1 MTTWNTLYI
10 LNSTTN
16 KKMWNSSVSDAA
28 LPGAIRELER
38 HMNNIQDGAKG
49 YESFKAAECVMFVND
64 NIHNLTCVK
73 DMSDEDLLAELI
85 G

>member
-10 LNSTTN
+10 LNSTTS

-38 HMNNIQDGAKG
+38 HMDNIQNGAKG
-49 YESFKAAECVMFVND
+49 YESFKADQCVMFVND
-64 NIHNLTCVK
+64 KVHSLPCVE
-73 DMSDEDLLAELI
+73 DMSDDDLLAELM